1 MAESNMN
8 LFEGLMDNAENEDDD
23 IERFDLIEDDI
34 EEVLPDKP
42 FDPNKI
48 TLLVKQ
54 PTIDNIMKRIME
66 NPPEIDLN
74 TTFQRKTGLW
84 RVEQKSRLIESLLLR
99 IPLPAFYF
107 DGTNDDN
114 WLVVDGLQ
122 RLSTFK
128 EFIGLK
134 SLRLKGLQYLEYDDY
149 NYDDL
154 PRNMQRRIEET
165 QIIAY
170 VIQPGTPEDV
180 KFNIFSR
187 INTGGLPLS
196 PQEIRHALNQGIP
209 AEYLR
214 ELAELPEFIKVI
226 GDIQKER
233 MEDREIVLRFLA
245 FYLTGYENYKP
256 DMDFFLNKA
265 MNVIRDISEV
275 KRNQVHNIF
284 CLSMQ
289 RAYELFHNNA
299 FRKLSKTADGRIRR
313 YPLNKALFDVWS
325 VMLAGLK
332 TEEYKLLLVKKNQ
345 LIEEFINLLKS
356 DNQFERSITSGTGG
370 SHEVI
375 TRFERIK
382 ELIRKVLRR
391 ND

>member
-8 LFEGLMDNAENEDDD
+8 SIESQMDNVENRDND
-23 IERFDLIEDDI
+23 IERIELIEDDI
-34 EEVLPDKP
+34 EEASPEKP

-48 TLLVKQ
+48 TLLIKQ
-54 PTIDNIMKRIME
+54 PTIDNIMKRIRAV
-66 NPPEIDLN
+66 PPEIDLN

-84 RVEQKSRLIESLLLR
+84 SVEQKSRLIESLLLR

-122 RLSTFK
+122 RLSAFK
-128 EFIGLK
+128 EFIGQKTLA
-134 SLRLKGLQYLEYDDY
+134 LKGLEYLGY
-149 NYDDL
+149 NGYYYDDL

-180 KFNIFSR
+180 KFNIFKR

-256 DMDFFLNKA
+256 DMDSFLNKA
-265 MNVIRDISEV
+265 MKGLQDISNARRNEVRDIFRMS
-275 KRNQVHNIF
+275 I
-284 CLSMQ
+284 Q
-289 RAYELFHNNA
+289 RAYELFENNA
-299 FRKLSKTADGRIRR
+299 FRKLSKTTDGRIRR
-313 YPLNKALFDVWS
+313 NPLNKALFDVWS
-325 VMLAGLK
+325 VILASLEQ
-332 TEEYKLLLVKKNQ
+332 EEFKLLLLKKDL
-345 LIEEFINLLKS
+345 LIEEFIRLLRIDK
-356 DNQFERSITSGTGG
+356 QFERSITSGTGG
-370 SHEVI
+370 SLEVI
-375 TRFERIK
+375 TRFGRMW
-382 ELIRKVLRR
+382 ELIRKVLG